1 MLDLANDYHVHIGR
15 RLRTEPI
22 IWLAT
27 ANMVPHLVPMWFL
40 WDGEGVTLFSLPST
54 QKLRNLAA
62 NPNVSLALDAA
73 DQGYD
78 IVILHGRAALIDDPR
93 VSGLM
98 PAFVE
103 KYASIPRRWP
113 PTEWAKRFSQ
123 AIRVVPTH
131 LIGWMTNPCR
141 PIQRVNIRVREKMRK
156 AQAPTV

>member
-1 MLDLANDYHVHIGR
+1 VLDLANDYHAHIDR

-27 ANMVPHLVPMWFL
+27 ANTAPHLVPMWFL
-40 WDGEGVTLFSLPST
+40 WDGTDITMFSLPGT
-54 QKLRNLAA
+54 RKLRDLAD

-78 IVILHGRAALIDDPR
+78 IVTLRGRATLITDPQ
-93 VSGLM
+93 VTGLM

-113 PTEWAKRFSQ
+113 PEEWAQRFTQ
-123 AIRVVPTH
+123 AIRVAPTR
-131 LIGWMTNPCR
+131 LVGWMSNPSR
-141 PIQRVNIRVREKMRK
+141 PMRQVNIRLG
-156 AQAPTV
+156 P